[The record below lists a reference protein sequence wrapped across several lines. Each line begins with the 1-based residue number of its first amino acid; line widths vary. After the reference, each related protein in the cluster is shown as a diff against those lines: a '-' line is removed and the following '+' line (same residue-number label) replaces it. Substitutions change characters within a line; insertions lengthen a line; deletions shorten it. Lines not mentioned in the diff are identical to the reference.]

1 MQVSR
6 IWGGTSATELNII
19 SYHLGVTKEVKM
31 RDANNK
37 GFTITELIITVAI
50 IGILAAVAIPMYTNH
65 IRRARRSDA
74 KVAVEHVRAMG
85 EQFRA
90 ENGNWTLVRQDFVSF
105 GWPSNGGN
113 AIDYDTGDYRITL
126 RVDPLDANGFLA
138 WAEPRAG
145 TRQFNTDG
153 GQANG
158 WLAINAEGT
167 KTSGGAD
174 DKWK

>member
-1 MQVSR
+1 
-6 IWGGTSATELNII
+6 
-19 SYHLGVTKEVKM
+19 M

-50 IGILAAVAIPMYTNH
+50 IGILAAIVIPMYTNH

-74 KVAVEHVRAMG
+74 KVAVENVRAME

-90 ENGNWTLVRQDFVSF
+90 ESGAFTLNRQDLVSL
-105 GWPSNGGN
+105 GWPSNGPN
-113 AIDYDTGDYRITL
+113 AIDYHAGDYSITL
-126 RVDPLDANGFLA
+126 RVDLFDPNGFLA

-153 GQANG
+153 GQADG

>member
-1 MQVSR
+1 
-6 IWGGTSATELNII
+6 
-19 SYHLGVTKEVKM
+19 M
-31 RDANNK
+31 RGANNK

-50 IGILAAVAIPMYTNH
+50 IGILAAIVVPMYTNH

-74 KVAVEHVRAMG
+74 KVALEDARAME

-90 ENGNWTLVRQDFVSF
+90 ERGAYTLNRQDLVSL
-105 GWPSNGGN
+105 GWPSNGVN

-126 RVDPLDANGFLA
+126 QVDPLDANGFLA

-153 GQANG
+153 GQVNG

>member
-1 MQVSR
+1 
-6 IWGGTSATELNII
+6 
-19 SYHLGVTKEVKM
+19 M
-31 RDANNK
+31 RDTNNK
-37 GFTITELIITVAI
+37 GFTITELMITVAI
-50 IGILAAVAIPMYTNH
+50 IGILAAIVIPMHTNH

-74 KVAVEHVRAMG
+74 KVALENVRAME

-90 ENGNWTLVRQDFVSF
+90 ENGAWTLVLQDLVSL
-105 GWPSNGGN
+105 GWPSNAGA
-113 AIDYDTGDYRITL
+113 AINYDAGDYRITL
-126 RVDPLDANGFLA
+126 LGDPFDPNGFLA

>member
-1 MQVSR
+1 
-6 IWGGTSATELNII
+6 
-19 SYHLGVTKEVKM
+19 M

-50 IGILAAVAIPMYTNH
+50 IGILAAIVIPMYTNH

-74 KVAVEHVRAMG
+74 KVAVENVRAME

-90 ENGNWTLVRQDFVSF
+90 ESGAFTLNRQDLVSL
-105 GWPSNGGN
+105 GWPSNGPN
-113 AIDYDTGDYRITL
+113 AIDYHAGDYSITL
-126 RVDPLDANGFLA
+126 RVDLFDPNGFLA
-138 WAEPRAG
+138 WAEPRVG

-153 GQANG
+153 GQADG

>member
-1 MQVSR
+1 
-6 IWGGTSATELNII
+6 
-19 SYHLGVTKEVKM
+19 M

-50 IGILAAVAIPMYTNH
+50 IGILAAIVIPMHTNH

-74 KVAVEHVRAMG
+74 KVAVENVRAME
-85 EQFRA
+85 EQFRSERGA
-90 ENGNWTLVRQDFVSF
+90 YTLIRQDLVSF
-105 GWPSNGGN
+105 GWPNNGPN
-113 AIDYDTGDYRITL
+113 AIDYDAGDYRITL
-126 RVDPLDANGFLA
+126 RGDPLDPNGFLA

-153 GQANG
+153 GQVNG

>member
-1 MQVSR
+1 
-6 IWGGTSATELNII
+6 
-19 SYHLGVTKEVKM
+19 M
-31 RDANNK
+31 RNANNK

-50 IGILAAVAIPMYTNH
+50 IGILAAVVIPMYTDH

-74 KVAVEHVRAMG
+74 KVALENVRAME
-85 EQFRA
+85 EQFRTERGA
-90 ENGNWTLVRQDFVSF
+90 YTLIRQDLVPF
-105 GWPSNGGN
+105 GWPSNGAN
-113 AIDYDTGDYRITL
+113 AIDYHVGDYGITL
-126 RVDPLDANGFLA
+126 RVDPLDGDGFLA